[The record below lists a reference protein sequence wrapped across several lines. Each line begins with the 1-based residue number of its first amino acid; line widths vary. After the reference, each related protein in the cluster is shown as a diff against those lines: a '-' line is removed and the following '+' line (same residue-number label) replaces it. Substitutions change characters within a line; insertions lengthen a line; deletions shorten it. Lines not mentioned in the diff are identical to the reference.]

1 MKRRLWLGTALAAAA
16 GGAGVAWWR
25 AQPQGTPAP
34 DTLWTLELQRPQ
46 GDSLK
51 LSQLQGAPLL
61 VNFWA
66 TWCPPCVKE
75 MPALDRFSRDFV
87 ARGGRVLG
95 VAIDGVA
102 PVRDFLQRHPVSYDV
117 VLAGLAGSELMRQL
131 GNQAG
136 VLPFTALIDAQ
147 GFIRH
152 RKPGETTQEELS
164 RWLRTLG

>member
-1 MKRRLWLGTALAAAA
+1 
-16 GGAGVAWWR
+16 
-25 AQPQGTPAP
+25 
-34 DTLWTLELQRPQ
+34 
-46 GDSLK
+46 
-51 LSQLQGAPLL
+51 
-61 VNFWA
+61 
-66 TWCPPCVKE
+66 
-75 MPALDRFSRDFV
+75 
-87 ARGGRVLG
+87 
-95 VAIDGVA
+95 
-102 PVRDFLQRHPVSYDV
+102 VSYDV